1 MKIEINGMTVLSEYA
16 EQQNKKYAEQ
26 LKLEEMTKE
35 EYDNSLNQTYES
47 KVEISD
53 SSVKGKIIFSMG
65 YSDKVEIDIEDLKRA
80 MKIF

>member
-35 EYDNSLNQTYES
+35 EYDNILNQRYES
-47 KVEISD
+47 KVEILD
-53 SSVKGKIIFSMG
+53 GAKGKIIFSMG